1 MYSTNSPWNCFES
14 FIGWWRHVFWRV
26 MAFHPLQEVQQQQ
39 LHWLHL
45 ELNGWVSGI
54 CFNFTKFVV
63 PFPVSSAGFHAE
75 EG

>member
-1 MYSTNSPWNCFES
+1 
-14 FIGWWRHVFWRV
+14 